1 MIIEKTRGE
10 WQVRHAWSLS
20 HSAWRRGLTCQ
31 ECMPWTHD
39 VQPAICFQPKTSM
52 IWYESHLW
60 FRNSN
65 TMVGR
70 IRDHVEIIPQASKP
84 ETWISLS
91 SRDRVD
97 PKFESWLGHR
107 QLYNF
112 KLNEMKA
119 ITETFCPGVKY
130 VKYSGKINTIYLE
143 IIHCWISHY
152 ISRNITE
159 SKWQKIIFFAK
170 YLCRYLTN
178 YFT

>member
-1 MIIEKTRGE
+1 MI
-10 WQVRHAWSLS
+10 
-20 HSAWRRGLTCQ
+20 
-31 ECMPWTHD
+31 
-39 VQPAICFQPKTSM
+39 
-52 IWYESHLW
+52 
-60 FRNSN
+60 
-65 TMVGR
+65 GR

-159 SKWQKIIFFAK
+159 SKWQKIMQNIYVDISQIISHKSIIFHFWNHK
-170 YLCRYLTN
+170 MYLVLYLSISHISRISHQDRM
-178 YFT
+178 FEH